1 MSVLTHISVPK
12 SLDQGGQE
20 VRLSSCVFLLH
31 SSQCPAGGMRGQRL
45 VYCVNC
51 FPEGD
56 SMQGSRLGFVER
68 LEEGSEKRIWGKL
81 KSYPE
86 ALHFGSKT

>member
-51 FPEGD
+51 
-56 SMQGSRLGFVER
+56 
-68 LEEGSEKRIWGKL
+68 EEVGWGL
-81 KSYPE
+81 LRGLRRE
-86 ALHFGSKT
+86 AL